1 MKQKQNR
8 KSRNVKIWKGGGN
21 MAIVTKEITL
31 YELYQLINKRAGYQ
45 GMLFPD
51 NNYTEP
57 YIQYYKEHYYELDQ
71 AFVGEFFS
79 MKYEIIDIADFVV
92 GWLDDVRNIYR
103 KNALEWSRIYE
114 NLTKEVDPTV
124 IKTIEN
130 FGERV
135 DNYVI
140 GETRVDS
147 HIAERNNTDTNFEN
161 SNEAGNEK
169 QVSRTNSRSDGFNDY
184 TTSAAATNVDTK
196 NAYRNE
202 KEVTNKDYTKSLED
216 DVLFRMKY
224 HFFDIIFSE
233 FRRELLRW

>member
-1 MKQKQNR
+1 
-8 KSRNVKIWKGGGN
+8 
-21 MAIVTKEITL
+21 MAIITKEITL
-31 YELYQLINKRAGYQ
+31 YELYEMISKRAGYK

-51 NNYTEP
+51 EVYTEP
-57 YIQYYKEHYYELDQ
+57 YIQYYKEHYFELDQ
-71 AFVGEFFS
+71 AFVGEFFT
-79 MKYEIIDIADFVV
+79 MKYEIIEKADFVV
-92 GWLDDVRNIYR
+92 GWLDDVKNIYR
-103 KNALEWSRIYE
+103 KNSFEWSRIYE

-124 IKTIEN
+124 IKTVEN

-135 DNYVI
+135 ENYAI

-169 QVSRTNSRSDGFNDY
+169 QVSRSTSRTDGFNDY
-184 TTSAAATNVDTK
+184 TTSQPSTNVDTK

-202 KEVTNKDYTKSLED
+202 KEVTNKDYTKALAD
-216 DVLFRMKY
+216 DVLIRMKY

>member
-1 MKQKQNR
+1 
-8 KSRNVKIWKGGGN
+8 
-21 MAIVTKEITL
+21 MAIITKEITL
-31 YELYQLINKRAGYQ
+31 YELYQLINKRADYQ
-45 GMLFPD
+45 GMLFPN

-103 KNALEWSRIYE
+103 KNSIEWSKIYE
-114 NLTKEVDPTV
+114 NLMKDVDPTV
-124 IKTIEN
+124 IKTVEK

-135 DNYVI
+135 ENYAI

-147 HIAERNNTDTNFEN
+147 HTAERNNTDTNFEN

-169 QVSRTNSRSDGFNDY
+169 QVSRSDSHTDGFTDY
-184 TTSAAATNVDTK
+184 TTSQASTNVDTK
-196 NAYRNE
+196 NAYINE
-202 KEVTNKDYTKSLED
+202 KEVTNKDFTKALAD
-216 DVLFRMKY
+216 DVLIRMKY

>member
-1 MKQKQNR
+1 MP
-8 KSRNVKIWKGGGN
+8 
-21 MAIVTKEITL
+21 IVLKEITL
-31 YELYQLINKRAGYQ
+31 YELYELISKRPGYQ

-57 YIQYYKEHYYELDQ
+57 FIQYYKEHYFEFDQ

-79 MKYEIIDIADFVV
+79 MKFECIKKADFVV
-92 GWLDDVRNIYR
+92 SWLDAVRTIYR
-103 KNALEWSRIYE
+103 KNTLEWSRIYV

-135 DNYVI
+135 ENYAI

-147 HIAERNNTDTNFEN
+147 HTAERNTTDTNFEN

-169 QVSRTNSRSDGFNDY
+169 QVSRTDSHTDGFNDY
-184 TTSAAATNVDTK
+184 TTSQATNNVDTK
-196 NAYRNE
+196 NSYRNE
-202 KEVTNKDYTKSLED
+202 KEVTNKDFTKALED

-224 HFFDIIFSE
+224 HFYDIIFAE

>member
-1 MKQKQNR
+1 
-8 KSRNVKIWKGGGN
+8 

-31 YELYQLINKRAGYQ
+31 YELYQLINKRADYQ

-51 NNYTEP
+51 ENYTEP
-57 YIQYYKEHYYELDQ
+57 FIQIYKNHYFEFDE

-79 MKYEIIDIADFVV
+79 MKYEIIEKADFVV
-92 GWLDDVRNIYR
+92 GWLSDVRNIYR
-103 KNALEWSRIYE
+103 KNALEWSKIYE
-114 NLTKEVDPTV
+114 NLTKDVDPTV
-124 IKTIEN
+124 IKTVEN

-135 DNYVI
+135 ENYAI

-147 HIAERNNTDTNFEN
+147 HTAERNNTDTNFEN

-169 QVSRTNSRSDGFNDY
+169 QVSRSNSHTDGFNDY

-196 NAYRNE
+196 NSYVNN
-202 KEVTNKDYTKSLED
+202 KEVTNKDYTKALES
-216 DVLFRMKY
+216 DVLLRIKY
-224 HFFDIIFSE
+224 HFFDIIFSD

>member
-1 MKQKQNR
+1 
-8 KSRNVKIWKGGGN
+8 

-31 YELYQLINKRAGYQ
+31 YELYQLINKRADYQ

-71 AFVGEFFS
+71 AFVGELFT

-103 KNALEWSRIYE
+103 KNNLEWSKIYE
-114 NLTKEVDPTV
+114 NLTKKVDPTV

-135 DNYVI
+135 ENYAI

-147 HIAERNNTDTNFEN
+147 HTAERNNIDTNFEN

-169 QVSRTNSRSDGFNDY
+169 QVSRSTSRTDGFNDY
-184 TTSAAATNVDTK
+184 TTSQASTNIDTK
-196 NAYRNE
+196 NSYINT
-202 KEVTNKDYTKSLED
+202 KEVTNKDFTKALED

-224 HFFDIIFSE
+224 HFFDIIFAE

>member
-1 MKQKQNR
+1 MP
-8 KSRNVKIWKGGGN
+8 
-21 MAIVTKEITL
+21 IVLKEITL
-31 YELYQLINKRAGYQ
+31 YELYELISKRPSYQ

-57 YIQYYKEHYYELDQ
+57 FIQYYKEHYFEFDQ

-79 MKYEIIDIADFVV
+79 MKFECIEKADFVV
-92 GWLDDVRNIYR
+92 SWLDAVRTIYR
-103 KNALEWSRIYE
+103 KNTLEWSRIYV

-135 DNYVI
+135 ENYAI

-147 HIAERNNTDTNFEN
+147 HTAERNTTDTNFEN

-169 QVSRTNSRSDGFNDY
+169 QVSRTDSHTDGFNDY
-184 TTSAAATNVDTK
+184 TTSQATNNVDTK
-196 NAYRNE
+196 NSYRNE
-202 KEVTNKDYTKSLED
+202 KEVTNKDFTKALED

-224 HFFDIIFSE
+224 HFYDIIFAE

>member
-1 MKQKQNR
+1 
-8 KSRNVKIWKGGGN
+8 
-21 MAIVTKEITL
+21 MAIITKEITL
-31 YELYQLINKRAGYQ
+31 YELYQLINKRANYQ

-57 YIQYYKEHYYELDQ
+57 YIQYYKEHYFELDQ

-92 GWLDDVRNIYR
+92 GWLDDARNIYR
-103 KNALEWSRIYE
+103 KNNLEWSRIYA

-135 DNYVI
+135 ENYAI

-147 HIAERNNTDTNFEN
+147 HTAERNTTDTNFEN

-169 QVSRTNSRSDGFNDY
+169 QVSRSDSHSDGFNDY
-184 TTSAAATNVDTK
+184 TTSAATTNIDTK
-196 NAYRNE
+196 NSYVNM
-202 KEVTNKDYTKSLED
+202 KEITNKDYTKAIAD
-216 DVLFRMKY
+216 DVLIRMKY
-224 HFFDIIFSE
+224 HFYDIIFAE

>member
-1 MKQKQNR
+1 MI
-8 KSRNVKIWKGGGN
+8 S
-21 MAIVTKEITL
+21 
-31 YELYQLINKRAGYQ
+31 KRANYQ

-51 NNYTEP
+51 EGYTEP
-57 YIQYYKEHYYELDQ
+57 YIQYYKEHFYEFDQ

-79 MKYEIIDIADFVV
+79 MKFECIEKADFVV
-92 GWLDDVRNIYR
+92 AWLDDVRTIYR
-103 KNALEWSRIYE
+103 KNNLEWSKIYA

-135 DNYVI
+135 ENYAI

-147 HIAERNNTDTNFEN
+147 YTAERNNIDTNFEN

-184 TTSAAATNVDTK
+184 TTSQATNNVDTK
-196 NAYRNE
+196 NSYINS
-202 KEVTNKDYTKSLED
+202 KEVTNKDYTKVLAD
-216 DVLFRMKY
+216 DVLIRMKY

-233 FRRELLRW
+233 FRREMLRW

>member
-1 MKQKQNR
+1 
-8 KSRNVKIWKGGGN
+8 
-21 MAIVTKEITL
+21 MAIITKEITL
-31 YELYQLINKRAGYQ
+31 YELYEMINKRANYQ

-51 NNYTEP
+51 EGYTET
-57 YIQYYKEHYYELDQ
+57 YIQYYKEHFYEIDQ
-71 AFVGEFFS
+71 AFVGEFFT
-79 MKYEIIDIADFVV
+79 MKYEIIEKADFVV
-92 GWLDDVRNIYR
+92 GWLDDVKNIYR
-103 KNALEWSRIYE
+103 KNSFEWSKIYE

-124 IKTIEN
+124 IKTVEN

-135 DNYVI
+135 ENYAI

-147 HIAERNNTDTNFEN
+147 HTAERNNTDTNFEN

-169 QVSRTNSRSDGFNDY
+169 QVSRSTSRTDGFNDY
-184 TTSAAATNVDTK
+184 TTSQASTNVDTK
-196 NAYRNE
+196 NSYVNT
-202 KEVTNKDYTKSLED
+202 KEVTNKDYTKALAD

>member
-1 MKQKQNR
+1 
-8 KSRNVKIWKGGGN
+8 
-21 MAIVTKEITL
+21 MAIITKEITL
-31 YELYQLINKRAGYQ
+31 YELYQLINKRADYQ

-57 YIQYYKEHYYELDQ
+57 FIQYYKEHYFILDQ
-71 AFVGEFFS
+71 AFVGEFFT
-79 MKYEIIDIADFVV
+79 MKYEIIDISDFVV

-103 KNALEWSRIYE
+103 KNNLEWSRIYE

-124 IKTIEN
+124 IKTVEN

-135 DNYVI
+135 ENYAI

-147 HIAERNNTDTNFEN
+147 HTAERNNIDTNFEN

-169 QVSRTNSRSDGFNDY
+169 QVSRSNSHSDGFNDY
-184 TTSAAATNVDTK
+184 TTSQATNNVDTK
-196 NAYRNE
+196 NSYVNR
-202 KEVTNKDYTKSLED
+202 KEVTNKDFTKALAD

>member
-1 MKQKQNR
+1 
-8 KSRNVKIWKGGGN
+8 
-21 MAIVTKEITL
+21 MAIVLKEITL
-31 YELYQLINKRAGYQ
+31 YELYQLINKRADYK

-51 NNYTEP
+51 DRYTEP
-57 YIQYYKEHYYELDQ
+57 FIQYYKEHYFEFDQ
-71 AFVGEFFS
+71 AFVGEFFT
-79 MKYEIIDIADFVV
+79 MKYEIIDIADFVE
-92 GWLDDVRNIYR
+92 GWLSDVRDIYR
-103 KNALEWSRIYE
+103 KNSIEWSRIYE
-114 NLTKEVDPTV
+114 NLTKDVDPTV
-124 IKTIEN
+124 IKTVEN

-135 DNYVI
+135 ENYAI

-147 HIAERNNTDTNFEN
+147 HTAERNNTDTNFEN

-169 QVSRTNSRSDGFNDY
+169 QVSRTNSHSDGFNDY

-196 NAYRNE
+196 KSYVNT
-202 KEVTNKDYTKSLED
+202 KEVTNKDFTKALSD